1 MKVCLNNFL
10 LKFDEGRRAD
20 TWPSLLKPVA
30 QYTNHTS
37 HHTITSSRYSVFFGS
52 MIDHLSCEAQKNQ
65 CKGFLEKDFLVQIK
79 DDTEDD
85 SSTMDLSEFQAK
97 SKCNHTNICM
107 FLFDSTFR
115 ERCGEHL
122 K

>member
-1 MKVCLNNFL
+1 MKIYSNNFL

-30 QYTNHTS
+30 QYTNHTW
-37 HHTITSSRYSVFFGS
+37 HHTIISRHYSVFFRS

-79 DDTEDD
+79 NDTEDD
-85 SSTMDLSEFQAK
+85 SSTIDLSEFQAK
-97 SKCNHTNICM
+97 SKCIQTYAC
-107 FLFDSTFR
+107 F
-115 ERCGEHL
+115 
-122 K
+122 